1 MLLSILLAIYLPA
14 IFFGL
19 YVYNAF
25 KPDVVFSL
33 SKSILFGVSLVDND
47 EDVSIYQVAIGCLV
61 ISFFWENE

>member
-14 IFFGL
+14 MFFAL

-33 SKSILFGVSLVDND
+33 SKSLLFGVSLVDND
-47 EDVSIYQVAIGCLV
+47 EDVSIYQIAIGCLV

>member
-1 MLLSILLAIYLPA
+1 MLLSIFLAIYLPA

-25 KPDVVFSL
+25 KPDVIFSL
-33 SKSILFGVSLVDND
+33 SKSLLFGVSLVDDD
-47 EDVSIYQVAIGCLV
+47 EETSIYQIAIGCLV